1 MGNDMDDSFLSG
13 VKLITIIL
21 VIISVLGILTSG
33 VSLLISLVVTNG

>member
-1 MGNDMDDSFLSG
+1 MDNDMDDSFLSG

-33 VSLLISLVVTNG
+33 VSLFISLVVTNG